1 MLFTLAL
8 TWAGVVPPDLTV
20 VLALDSVGPASLV
33 WLCWRTWPLPWKAV
47 GLTATV
53 AKWALS
59 SNSRRGQEGRG
70 KRVALVA
77 SPPKGRGTGD
87 RKTHPGEIAT
97 AISQAKK
104 ENPGFPGSETCQ
116 AACQSSWPRK
126 NRGGKGKD
134 GKGEPLPGA
143 GLCRWGCYP
152 GRCSGNRSCQPT
164 PRVWGQEEENHKVFW
179 LGDLRDPAVW
189 AEFLA
194 NKGRRVVSGDSQ
206 ENKKPPPEEGSEH
219 HPGRKNEEKE
229 ARTDPPREEG
239 DGDKGG
245 GGDGGQ
251 DKARNETSDPPLC
264 YGPVCCSCTK
274 QGVDKLR
281 HTGL

>member
-20 VLALDSVGPASLV
+20 VLALDSVGSASLV
-33 WLCWRTWPLPWKAV
+33 WLCWRTGHCL
-47 GLTATV
+47 
-53 AKWALS
+53 
-59 SNSRRGQEGRG
+59 G
-70 KRVALVA
+70 KRWA
-77 SPPKGRGTGD
+77 SPPQWPNGPSVATHGVARKEEESELHSSQVRPKEEEPETGR
-87 RKTHPGEIAT
+87 HIP
-97 AISQAKK
+97 AKK